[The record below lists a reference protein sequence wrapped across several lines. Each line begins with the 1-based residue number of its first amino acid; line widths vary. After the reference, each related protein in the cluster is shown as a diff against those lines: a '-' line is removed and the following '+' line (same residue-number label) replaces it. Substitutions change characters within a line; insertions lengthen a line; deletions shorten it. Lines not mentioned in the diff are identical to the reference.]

1 MRFEAFLNKSV
12 TWQNYIEINQLKNQF
27 TNWMEL
33 NDGERYP
40 EPLSGGNYYAEQ
52 GENPLLNQYPNPN
65 DDIYFFSN
73 YTELVYNVV
82 LSWQLNQES
91 KLYFIYS
98 RYWLLNGDRLT
109 SLFDF
114 FNVDTYNMNS
124 DSWTEKTYDSGIS
137 IKYVKQFNF

>member
-1 MRFEAFLNKSV
+1 
-12 TWQNYIEINQLKNQF
+12 
-27 TNWMEL
+27 
-33 NDGERYP
+33 G
-40 EPLSGGNYYAEQ
+40 PLSGGNYYVEQ
-52 GENPLLNQYPNPN
+52 GEDPGLNQYPNPN

-82 LSWQLNQES
+82 LSWQLNQKS

-109 SLFDF
+109 SVFDF